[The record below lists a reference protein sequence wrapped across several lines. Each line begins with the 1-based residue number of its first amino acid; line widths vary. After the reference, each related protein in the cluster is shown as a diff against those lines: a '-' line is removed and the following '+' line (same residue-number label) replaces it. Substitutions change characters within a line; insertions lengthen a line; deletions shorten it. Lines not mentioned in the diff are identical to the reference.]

1 MKLGGDIVD
10 SRIISNYVAGTYA
23 NTAPATLAAAADA
36 SAASD
41 AEQAVSEAINASADK
56 TLDAFVTQVL
66 KEAGIVKNER
76 TMNLVKL
83 LVEQHQPVNKETIG
97 MYNRLM
103 AQNPGV
109 DIQTLIIM
117 HKNNIDITSAMLIQF
132 DNYKANE
139 HQLMR
144 ELDVVAN
151 NLSEVI
157 DVLMNED
164 ASKASELLKGLDE
177 FVQNMTRETGE
188 LHGLYAGMGET
199 QGLYDGVGEAK
210 GIYSGTGESQGIGG
224 MSGQQDVTVY
234 SSSNQV
240 NSLIGQN
247 DGVTG
252 QLGGTDSASNF
263 VNQSVRITD
272 RADGMAGE
280 TYGIVEQLSSEN
292 QANSLTGQTESVA
305 SNIIEQSKSI
315 NQATDVLK
323 QLLATVGKQAEA
335 KAMPDDISKDFFSK
349 VAQLINESSDDVT
362 NAKILGQLSTDDFK
376 RTAREILR
384 EAILLSPEEVA
395 DKEELKE
402 YYRKLKASTDKLIDV
417 MNNLGDKAADSAV
430 ANSMRKMSDNVTFMN
445 QVNAYMPY
453 VQLPLKL
460 IKEEAHGDFY
470 VYKRNKKDIKNN
482 ETLTAVLKL
491 SMKHL
496 GKLDVFV
503 KLRDKALN
511 IEFKCEKKEITA
523 FIEQRL
529 EGLEE
534 RLKTAGYLPN
544 IDVSDIR
551 NDSDKEFDFTR
562 DFLESG
568 SDMGEV
574 SRYSFDMKA

>member
-1 MKLGGDIVD
+1 MD